1 MCLQASGHCSLRSVI
16 AATFRNLVPKLKH
29 SCSLC
34 TSCCVTFPPGYL
46 CISKQSIK
54 AEVLS
59 KSYAVWALFCSWKD
73 YFCLN
78 VSRFSSSVKLLYSE
92 TKFYSYNQILSTS
105 RWRKQS
111 LYRKRVILVQTR
123 PLLEGYT
130 VPIPV
135 PPSFEKSLM
144 DPALSRSP
152 LQNWYLIEINLC
164 GRDAPCLR
172 PHCFPQQ
179 PSPNAWSRWAYGYQ
193 IPPLNLEQLGRE
205 ITDSEFPEDLA
216 EALLGLLC
224 SSVFSLT

>member
-1 MCLQASGHCSLRSVI
+1 MCLRASGHCSLRSVI

-92 TKFYSYNQILSTS
+92 TKFYSYNQTLLTS

-152 LQNWYLIEINLC
+152 LQNWYLIEINLWKRC
-164 GRDAPCLR
+164 TLSKATLLPTAAFTQCLVQVGIWI
-172 PHCFPQQ
+172 PDS
-179 PSPNAWSRWAYGYQ
+179 SPELGTTSQGNHRLR
-193 IPPLNLEQLGRE
+193 IPWGFGWGFVG
-205 ITDSEFPEDLA
+205 T
-216 EALLGLLC
+216 AL
-224 SSVFSLT
+224 

>member
-1 MCLQASGHCSLRSVI
+1 MCLRASGHCSLRSVI

-46 CISKQSIK
+46 CICKQSIK

-111 LYRKRVILVQTR
+111 LYRKRVILVQTL
-123 PLLEGYT
+123 PLLEGCCGKQCGLRQGASLPQRLISIRYQFWRGDLDNAGSMRDFSKLGGTGMGT
-130 VPIPV
+130 V
-135 PPSFEKSLM
+135 
-144 DPALSRSP
+144 
-152 LQNWYLIEINLC
+152 
-164 GRDAPCLR
+164 
-172 PHCFPQQ
+172 
-179 PSPNAWSRWAYGYQ
+179 
-193 IPPLNLEQLGRE
+193 
-205 ITDSEFPEDLA
+205 
-216 EALLGLLC
+216 
-224 SSVFSLT
+224 

>member
-1 MCLQASGHCSLRSVI
+1 MCLRASGHCSLRSVI

-46 CISKQSIK
+46 CICKQSIK

-105 RWRKQS
+105 RWGKEFPSSALGTTNLWPPSEHGEKRVS
-111 LYRKRVILVQTR
+111 LYPDATPFLSAQ
-123 PLLEGYT
+123 PL
-130 VPIPV
+130 I
-135 PPSFEKSLM
+135 
-144 DPALSRSP
+144 
-152 LQNWYLIEINLC
+152 
-164 GRDAPCLR
+164 
-172 PHCFPQQ
+172 H
-179 PSPNAWSRWAYGYQ
+179 AWAR
-193 IPPLNLEQLGRE
+193 
-205 ITDSEFPEDLA
+205 
-216 EALLGLLC
+216 
-224 SSVFSLT
+224 